1 VEVGATVIEVEL
13 MAWPTVRL
21 FDEEVDP
28 PNSALLA
35 KVPETLSAPAGASVA
50 VHEPDPE
57 LPDPELPDPELIV
70 AVHRLVPPVP
80 PA

>member
-1 VEVGATVIEVEL
+1 
-13 MAWPTVRL
+13 
-21 FDEEVDP
+21 
-28 PNSALLA
+28 
-35 KVPETLSAPAGASVA
+35 VA